1 MRDAFESRPEDEKC
15 PFDGIQEQEIL
26 AAAQHILWDGQ
37 DLFNHVLS
45 PQRLSPEAMQGWHPG
60 PLYTGDHSLSL
71 DRWRFWRTGF
81 LGAAGTAGFGGEC
94 RDVAARA
101 ARMMEAFE
109 QNLLF

>member
-15 PFDGIQEQEIL
+15 PFDGIQEQQIL

-71 DRWRFWRTGF
+71 DRWQFWRTGF
-81 LGAAGTAGFGGEC
+81 LGAAGFGGEC